1 LTFAAFQGGRDN
13 APKLTGPVGREL
25 FSPSCPSAT
34 LSRSLLLSNTTC
46 GRLAMRLVT
55 SDLREAIAAVS
66 QVYCPHD
73 VTVLESNR
81 GIDAV
86 LDTSGASRRR
96 IVSLRYAA
104 PVG

>member
-1 LTFAAFQGGRDN
+1 
-13 APKLTGPVGREL
+13 
-25 FSPSCPSAT
+25 
-34 LSRSLLLSNTTC
+34 
-46 GRLAMRLVT
+46 MRVVT

-86 LDTSGASRRR
+86 LETSGASRR
-96 IVSLRYAA
+96 IVNLRYAA
-104 PVG
+104 PVRIDAGTLTRNRPRTAVEDPQCRKAVLAQLVAAVMALRSYQS

>member
-1 LTFAAFQGGRDN
+1 
-13 APKLTGPVGREL
+13 
-25 FSPSCPSAT
+25 
-34 LSRSLLLSNTTC
+34 
-46 GRLAMRLVT
+46 MRVVT

-86 LDTSGASRRR
+86 LETSGASRRR
-96 IVSLRYAA
+96 IVNLRYAA
-104 PVG
+104 PVRIDAGTLTRNRPRTAVEDPQCRKAVLAQLVAAVMALCSYQS